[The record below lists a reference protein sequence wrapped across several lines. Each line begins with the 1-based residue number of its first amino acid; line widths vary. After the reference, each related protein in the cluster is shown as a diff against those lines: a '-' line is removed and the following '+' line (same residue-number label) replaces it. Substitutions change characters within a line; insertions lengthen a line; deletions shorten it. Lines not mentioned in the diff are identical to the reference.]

1 MHSSE
6 RDRATVAAVSTADV
20 TRIRWRIRGVDPD
33 SGRSVYEQT
42 AYAGVESDRMA
53 WTILVCSG
61 GRPLAG

>member
-33 SGRSVYEQT
+33 SGRFVREQT
-42 AYAGVESDRMA
+42 ARAGVEGDRIALM
-53 WTILVCSG
+53 TLVCSG